1 MKVLLYSGAQKMIE
15 KSGVGR
21 AIYHQ
26 MEALDANQVEYTT
39 DMREDWDVAHINTIF
54 PQILPAGP
62 AGSSSRVRKW
72 STTVTLPR
80 RISVIPLS
88 VPIWWLLCSKSG

>member
-26 MEALDANQVEYTT
+26 MEALDANHVEYTT
-39 DMREDWDVAHINTIF
+39 NVKDDWDGF
-54 PQILPAGP
+54 
-62 AGSSSRVRKW
+62 SS
-72 STTVTLPR
+72 TEQ
-80 RISVIPLS
+80 
-88 VPIWWLLCSKSG
+88 WLCLCQP